1 MLRVGQSESF
11 LPVSARHTHGIAQR
25 PEIRLVH
32 ESIGLGWRGLYA
44 SLVQESPWA
53 DELPVSV
60 ATGLA
65 FCLAHP
71 SPVQRRLGRNEDRA
85 VLHPGQF
92 SVLPAQVPT
101 WWHIGGTPRVLHL
114 YLSPQ
119 VFREVAE
126 AQATGPATPIT
137 LKPQLCVHDPVV
149 AHLAHTA
156 LAMLLERDAGNAYLA
171 DQVAYALAARLLSH
185 HAVQP
190 SAATSSPP
198 ASIARQRWHTLVD
211 YIDSRLEESLSLDD
225 LAAQVGVQPTQ
236 LWRLFKAHFGISP
249 HQYIL
254 TRRLAL
260 AQQLLRQPD
269 ANLADI
275 AARTG
280 FSSQSHL
287 TSTFRKHLGL
297 TPGHYRRQHQ

>member
-1 MLRVGQSESF
+1 MFRVGPSQ
-11 LPVSARHTHGIAQR
+11 LPAPLSARHTHGIAQR

-32 ESIGLGWRGLYA
+32 DSVDLGWRGLYA

-65 FCLAHP
+65 FCLAHA
-71 SPVQRRLGRNEDRA
+71 SPVQRRLGRAKASA
-85 VLHPGQF
+85 VLRPGQF

-101 WWHIGGTPRVLHL
+101 WWQIGGTPRVLHL

-119 VFREVAE
+119 VFRDVAE
-126 AQATGPATPIT
+126 AQARPVASIA
-137 LKPQLCVHDPVV
+137 LQPQLCVHDPVI

-156 LAMLLERDAGNAYLA
+156 LAMLIERDAANACVA
-171 DQVAYALAARLLSH
+171 DQIAYALAARLLSH
-185 HAVQP
+185 HAVRP
-190 SAATSSPP
+190 TSAKPQAP
-198 ASIARQRWHTLVD
+198 ASVAQQRWRTLVD
-211 YIDSRLEESLSLDD
+211 YIDAHLEDRLSLAV

-236 LWRLFKAHFGISP
+236 IWRLFKAHFGISP
-249 HQYIL
+249 HHYIL

-260 AQQLLRQPD
+260 AQELLRQPD

-275 AARTG
+275 AARAG

-297 TPGHYRRQHQ
+297 TPGHYRRHHQ